1 MEIGSVTWVHVA
13 LMCPHVVKV
22 AHGHELAVALV
33 HGALTCP
40 HVVKVAHD
48 HELAVEAFSNGTV
61 AAATGVAYHLSE
73 ALGPH

>member
-1 MEIGSVTWVHVA
+1 MEIGSVAWVHVA

-22 AHGHELAVALV
+22 AHGHEF
-33 HGALTCP
+33 
-40 HVVKVAHD
+40 D
-48 HELAVEAFSNGTV
+48 VEAFSTGTV